1 MEIADVVYKDADKLA
16 KMVKAFY
23 FYYIDP
29 FLDVLPRAKYLQT
42 AEEGRIYESPLKK
55 GLFLEV
61 PGPLNLIPITPEE
74 YVVFKADG
82 DYENP
87 HLVKRA
93 DVELLTDPAFYELTK

>member
-1 MEIADVVYKDADKLA
+1 
-16 KMVKAFY
+16 MVKAFY

-29 FLDVLPRAKYLQT
+29 QLKVFPRAKYLKT
-42 AEEGRIYESPLKK
+42 NEAGRIYEIPLKK

-61 PGPLNLIPITPEE
+61 PGPLNRILITPEE

-82 DYENP
+82 ENENP

-93 DVELLTDPAFYELTK
+93 DVEFLTDPLSYKLNL